1 MPGKAMNLR
10 MLCVF
15 ILATGLCSGAM
26 AKESELSRL
35 PPPSD
40 QKGVTFAKQI
50 KPIFEASCVKCHSG
64 RKPKGKLELDSREH
78 VLAGS
83 QDGDVVEPGDSAH
96 SVLVQN
102 VAHLGDKEDW
112 MPPPKNKMN
121 IHPLSRA
128 QIALIRAWIDQ
139 GAK

>member
-1 MPGKAMNLR
+1 MNSKTLL
-10 MLCVF
+10 LC
-15 ILATGLCSGAM
+15 LALAGLSTAVL
-26 AKESELSRL
+26 AKETELSKL

-40 QKGVTFAKQI
+40 QKHVTFAKQI
-50 KPIFEASCVKCHSG
+50 KPIFQASCVKCHSG
-64 RKPKGKLELDSREH
+64 DKAKGKLELDSLKN

-83 QDGDVVEPGDSAH
+83 EDGDVVEPGDSAH

-112 MPPPKNKMN
+112 MPPPKNKMK
-121 IHPLSRA
+121 IRPLSRK
-128 QIALIRAWIDQ
+128 QISLIRAWIDE